1 MITLYGFGPAF
12 GLPDPSQFV
21 VKTEVLL
28 KLVGEAYEKRR
39 ADPRKGPRGKIP
51 WIDDSGRIVPDSNL
65 IRFHLEATRGI
76 DFEKGLTDPQKGAA
90 WALERMLEEHVYW
103 LVVMERWLDPVN
115 FAKGPRKFFDP
126 VPALIRPLVTGMVGR
141 QVGKTLQSHGIGRY
155 TPEER
160 TGLAARAALAGSQ
173 CLGDKPW
180 LFGEEPCGADAT
192 AYAFVA
198 SAICPHFEGPVRRA
212 FEKHANLVEYVERGN
227 KRWFPDFLPGSVT
240 SR

>member
-1 MITLYGFGPAF
+1 MLTLYGFGPAF
-12 GLPDPSQFV
+12 GLPDPSPFV

-28 KLVGEAYEKRR
+28 KLAGEAYEMRR

-51 WIDDSGRIVPDSNL
+51 WIDDAGRIVPDSNL

-90 WALERMLEEHVYW
+90 WALERMLEDHVYW
-103 LVVMERWLDPVN
+103 LVVIERWRDPVN
-115 FAKGPRKFFDP
+115 FAKGPRIFFEP
-126 VPALIRPLVTGMVGR
+126 APALIRPLVIRMVGR
-141 QVGKTLQSHGIGRY
+141 QLEKTLYGQGIGRY

-160 TGLAARAALAGSQ
+160 AELAAHAALAVSR

-180 LFGEEPCGADAT
+180 LFGDEPCGADAT

-198 SAICPHFEGPVRRA
+198 SAMCPHFEGPVRRTFA
-212 FEKHANLVEYVERGN
+212 KHANLAEYVHRGN
-227 KRWFPDFLPGSVT
+227 QRWFPDFLAKS
-240 SR
+240 